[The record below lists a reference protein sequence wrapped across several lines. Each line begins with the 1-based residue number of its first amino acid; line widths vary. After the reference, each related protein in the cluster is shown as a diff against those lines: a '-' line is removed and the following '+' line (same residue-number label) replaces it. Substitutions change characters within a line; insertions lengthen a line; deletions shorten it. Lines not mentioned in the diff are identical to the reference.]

1 MRNSGVAYILWLAWL
16 FGAAGVHRIYAGK
29 YISGFLWLFTWG
41 FFGIGQVVDLALIPD
56 MIDEKNRKYRML
68 NGYPYNLQNTPQVVI
83 NLAEENTNKTNYQKS
98 SKIDTQQISVPNVN
112 LPKPPTRSDI
122 QVILQLAKDSHEGI
136 SVADCVLATGKS
148 IEEIKKLLTNLHAE
162 GLLEI
167 DNRETTGAVVYKYM

>member
-1 MRNSGVAYILWLAWL
+1 MRNTGVAYLLWLTWL

-56 MIDEKNRKYRML
+56 MVEEKNRKYSAL
-68 NGYPYNLQNTPQVVI
+68 NGYPYNTQNVPQVVI
-83 NLAEENTNKTNYQKS
+83 KLAEENNQKNNYQNTS
-98 SKIDTQQISVPNVN
+98 RFEEQQMNISN
-112 LPKPPTRSDI
+112 LNLSKPPAQSDI
-122 QVILQLAKDSHEGI
+122 QIILQLAKDSQEGI

-167 DNRETTGAVVYKYM
+167 DNREITGAVVYKYM